1 MKKFYLSICC
11 IPVSFLVSAEK
22 KIDPKL
28 TEQWSPI
35 PEIITPSPI
44 PSDAIVLFD
53 GKSTDNLEHGDGSR
67 VKWNVENGSLT
78 VEPGTKGIFSKEKFC
93 NMQLH
98 IEWKSPEKITGK
110 TGQKLGNS
118 GLFIQSRYEVQI
130 LDSYENQTYANGQAG
145 SIYKQSAPLV
155 NAMKPTGQW
164 QTYDIIYHAPKF
176 TEKEL
181 SKPAD
186 ITVLHNG
193 VLVQDHFILKGGT
206 VYIGHPK
213 YKAHGCDRLLLQDHN
228 DKVSFRNIWVR
239 KL

>member
-1 MKKFYLSICC
+1 MKKIYLSICC
-11 IPVSFLVSAEK
+11 ISASFLASAEK

-28 TEQWSPI
+28 TEQWTPI
-35 PEIITPSPI
+35 PEIVTPSPV

-53 GKSTDNLEHGDGSR
+53 GKSTENLEHGDGSK
-67 VKWNVENGSLT
+67 VKWKVENGNLT
-78 VEPGTKGIFSKEKFC
+78 IEPGTKGIFSKEKFC
-93 NMQLH
+93 DIQLH
-98 IEWKSPEKITGK
+98 IEWKSPEKIAGK
-110 TGQKLGNS
+110 AGQKLGNS

-145 SIYKQSAPLV
+145 SVYKQSAPLV
-155 NAMKPTGQW
+155 NAMKPTGEW

-193 VLVQDHFILKGGT
+193 VLIQDHFILKGGT
-206 VYIGHPK
+206 VYRGQPK
-213 YKAHGCDRLLLQDHN
+213 YRAHGCDRLLLQDHN